1 MSGPGDLEAMAAA
14 SFVPPMLAQ
23 AMPIADGT
31 GGLSPQLSGAKWVF
45 EPKLDGLRGLAVR
58 NGGTVELFS
67 RNHLPFNARF
77 PAIVRALGALPVT
90 NFVLDGE
97 LVGLTA
103 GRPDFGALQQGSAHD
118 VEYWV
123 FDMPWLLGR
132 DLRHLP
138 LEERR
143 ALLGRFVLP
152 GNGLALVPL
161 LAGDPGRLLEDAC
174 ASGWEGLVAKRAG
187 SSYCEGRS
195 LDWRKLK
202 CSCRQEFV
210 IGGYTPPRNSRTGF
224 GALLLGYFEDGALV
238 YAGKVGTGF
247 TDAVL
252 RELHRRLSGLGRPT
266 SPFSAAV
273 REKGAQWAEP
283 RLVAEIAFSNWTLD
297 GRLRHPSFLG
307 LREDKAPEEVA
318 REPCGPGPRPASR
331 GARV

>member
-1 MSGPGDLEAMAAA
+1 MAAA
-14 SFVPPMLAQ
+14 PYVVPMLAQ
-23 AMPIADGT
+23 AMPVVE
-31 GGLSPQLSGAKWVF
+31 GGASLASQLGGGGWVF

-58 NGGTVELFS
+58 NGDAVDLFS
-67 RNHLPFNARF
+67 RNHLSFNDRF
-77 PAIVRALGALPVT
+77 PTIVRALSDLPVS

-97 LVGLTA
+97 LVGLLA
-103 GRPDFGALQQGSAHD
+103 GRPDFGALQQGSAQE

-143 ALLGRFVLP
+143 ALVGRFVRP
-152 GNGLALVPL
+152 GRGLALVPL
-161 LAGDPGRLLEDAC
+161 LTGEPGRLLEDAC
-174 ASGWEGLVAKRAG
+174 SSGWEGLVAKRAG

-195 LDWRKLK
+195 ADWRKLK

-224 GALLLGYFEDGALV
+224 GALLLGYFQGGTLV

-252 RELHRRLSGLGRPT
+252 TQLHRRLAAMRRPT
-266 SPFSAAV
+266 SPFAAQV

-283 RLVAEIAFSNWTLD
+283 LLVAEVAFSNWTVE

-307 LREDKAPEEVA
+307 LRDDKAPGEVG
-318 REPCGPGPRPASR
+318 REPCGPQPRPGSRGPR
-331 GARV
+331 V